1 MNTKKP
7 PLERA
12 IVKKTMDTLNSRGGF
27 WFKSHG
33 SVFQLIGLP
42 DIIGCY
48 HGRFIA
54 FEVKRSAAETLTA
67 RQEYAISRIRK
78 AGGVALRIHSAQMA
92 EAILDRIKREYNV
105 DENRVGVES
114 AAAQGVHDHDPT
126 EDPRPRVPP
135 LAAHPHGVG
144 GHLLASAAQR
154 PDHVP

>member
-92 EAILDRIKREYNV
+92 EAILDRIDERRE
-105 DENRVGVES
+105 
-114 AAAQGVHDHDPT
+114 
-126 EDPRPRVPP
+126 
-135 LAAHPHGVG
+135 
-144 GHLLASAAQR
+144 ASARDRVLRDRAPQEADGDR
-154 PDHVP
+154 